1 MIIAKL
7 LEFNNRGYQK
17 MKKSLILSI
26 LIFLFNCNGNSIV
39 GSDDVT
45 EISYVEFSEIETYN
59 SGGYLELSGRAKNIS
74 SNKTISSPWYIECQF
89 YADGDKILKL
99 GGDNVRIT
107 YPLEPAQEALW
118 TIRWF
123 PTNESNINLDDYPDF
138 TYDDLRAYKD

>member
-1 MIIAKL
+1 
-7 LEFNNRGYQK
+7 

-59 SGGYLELSGRAKNIS
+59 SGEYLELSGRAKNIS
-74 SNKTISSPWYIECQF
+74 NNKTISSPWYIECQF
-89 YADGDKILKL
+89 YADSNKILKL

-107 YPLEPAQEALW
+107 YPLEPEQEALW

-123 PTNESNINLDDYPDF
+123 PPNESNINLDDYPDF